1 MKETCSLMENKHS
14 AAGFYQRPPVQKN
27 LHNFQ
32 RDLLFH
38 SCTIMLI
45 THFLLDITIVLTD
58 LHIYA
63 GIAEMDKVHSPI

>member
-32 RDLLFH
+32 RDLLFTQLH
-38 SCTIMLI
+38 Y
-45 THFLLDITIVLTD
+45 HADFLLDVTIVLTD
-58 LHIYA
+58 LHICWYCR
-63 GIAEMDKVHSPI
+63 D